1 MRFLRHSNNTSKE
14 KTTYE
19 HELICVFTDEMPTWK
34 DVKHIEFE
42 DDDILQMSWDE
53 RDECYCICVTRWI
66 EETDEE
72 WQERLEWLKRSEES
86 AKEKRRQSYLRLK
99 AEFENE

>member
-1 MRFLRHSNNTSKE
+1 MGYKRYLDSTSKE

-19 HELICVFTDEMPTWK
+19 KELISMFTNELPSWK
-34 DVKHIEFE
+34 DIKHIEFQ
-42 DDDILQMSWDE
+42 DDDIIQMSWDE
-53 RDECYCICVTRWI
+53 DDNCYCVFVSRWI

-72 WQERLEWLKRSEES
+72 YQERLQHMKDWEDS
-86 AKEKRRQSYLRLK
+86 AKERRRQNYLRLK